1 MLCIFSSEAVIDGA
15 LPLNIVP
22 FLLLVQLVALACNLW
37 VLREAR
43 LTDRR
48 SKLAPV
54 GVLLVCMAAAVF
66 VFAISKPALLFWDF
80 RQAYYPAGRA
90 VLSEPAALAP
100 LFEKGVLGF
109 VNLPIVAY
117 FFAPFAEFNFQWA
130 AMLFFVTGVAM
141 VIGTWLLLVRLADL
155 GTNERWMLL
164 LLIAANGPLHY
175 SLKEG
180 NTAHMGL
187 AALALGLYF
196 LRSGRD
202 IAAGAVLSIGALL
215 KLPLLLYGVYF
226 LLRRRWS
233 AVFSFGAVFLSAALL
248 SVLVFGWEMIH
259 RWFDLCVRHG
269 SDPLGAWNNQSV
281 GAFFV
286 RLMSGT
292 EILEDW
298 SPHALGGM
306 QHAVGNITALLFMAV
321 AVIACWR
328 GPKIE
333 WNTGPSPGRT
343 AADLEFQL
351 VLLLAL
357 VTTPLAWTHY
367 YAWLLLPMAF
377 FLSADSPVAASPVSR
392 WVAWGAI
399 FLVTP
404 IATLMPYSNAPLGT
418 LYAKLVVSHVLIGG
432 LIWFLL
438 LALARA
444 KMGVLQP
451 REANRGASRRDA
463 EPGRQK
469 A

>member
-1 MLCIFSSEAVIDGA
+1 M
-15 LPLNIVP
+15 PLNILP
-22 FLLLVQLVALACNLW
+22 FLLLVQLVALAGNLW
-37 VLREAR
+37 VMREAR
-43 LTDRR
+43 LTDGH
-48 SKLAPV
+48 SKLPPV
-54 GVLLVCMAAAVF
+54 GLLLVCMAAAIF
-66 VFAISKPALLFWDF
+66 VFALSKPALLFWDF
-80 RQAYYPAGRA
+80 RQAYYPAGRG

-117 FFAPFAEFNFQWA
+117 FFAPFAEFDFQWG
-130 AMLFFVTGVAM
+130 AMLFFVTGLAM
-141 VIGTWLLLVRLADL
+141 VIGTWLLLVRLAGL
-155 GTNERWMLL
+155 GISERWMLL

-187 AALALGLYF
+187 FALALGLYF

-226 LLRRRWS
+226 LLRRKWS

-248 SVLVFGWEMIH
+248 SVMVFGWEMTH

-269 SDPLGAWNNQSV
+269 SDPLGAWNNQSI

-286 RLMSGT
+286 RLFSGT
-292 EILEDW
+292 EVLEDW
-298 SPHALGGM
+298 SPHTLGAM
-306 QHAVGNITALLFMAV
+306 QHAVGNAITLLFMAV

-333 WNTGPSPGRT
+333 WHTEPSPSRT

-367 YAWLLLPMAF
+367 YAWLILPMAF
-377 FLSADSPVAASPVSR
+377 FLSADSPIGASPVAR
-392 WVAWGAI
+392 RVAWGAI

-404 IATLMPYSNAPLGT
+404 IATLMPFSNAPLGT
-418 LYAKLVVSHVLIGG
+418 LYSKLVVSHVLVGG

-444 KMGVLQP
+444 RMGLLRP
-451 REANRGASRRDA
+451 RELSRAGSRRNEELGPQEA
-463 EPGRQK
+463 
-469 A
+469 